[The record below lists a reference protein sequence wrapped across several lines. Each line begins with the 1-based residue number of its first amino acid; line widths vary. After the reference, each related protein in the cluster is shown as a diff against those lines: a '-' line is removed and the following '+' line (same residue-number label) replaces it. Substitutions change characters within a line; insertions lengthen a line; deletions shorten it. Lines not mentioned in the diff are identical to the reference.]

1 MGAWVQFMGSGTID
15 AREPSEQDPLNL
27 LHPVNPLNHP

>member
-15 AREPSEQDPLNL
+15 ARELSEQDPLNL
-27 LHPVNPLNHP
+27 LHP